1 MTDYFGNNETSD
13 NGRIGG
19 FARLAYN
26 NLTYT
31 KKVGFDIFD
40 KYGEQFSFDLEVF
53 AKYNPK
59 GKNLNSIKAAK
70 LTRNV
75 SPAGLAGQQW
85 YTQDNGRNILS

>member
-53 AKYNPK
+53 AKYSPK

-70 LTRNV
+70 LTRDV
-75 SPAGLAGQQW
+75 STSPLQSW
-85 YTQDNGRNILS
+85 YTQSNGRNIIQ